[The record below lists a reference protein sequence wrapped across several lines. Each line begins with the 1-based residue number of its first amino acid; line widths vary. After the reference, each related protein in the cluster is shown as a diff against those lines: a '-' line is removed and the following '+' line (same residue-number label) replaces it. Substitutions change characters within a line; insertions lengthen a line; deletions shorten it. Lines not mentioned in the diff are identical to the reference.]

1 MHCTNE
7 IKLFQIMVKWPKGKE
22 AAMKGTFLKTSTTH
36 KARTN
41 KLKDF
46 YRDFVLHFFFQF
58 QWLVGFFFCSAI
70 IKNRVES

>member
-1 MHCTNE
+1 
-7 IKLFQIMVKWPKGKE
+7 MVKWPKGKE

-46 YRDFVLHFFFQF
+46 YRDFFQF

-70 IKNRVES
+70 IKNRVESSKPALPAKLASDQH

>member
-1 MHCTNE
+1 
-7 IKLFQIMVKWPKGKE
+7 MVKWPKGKE

-46 YRDFVLHFFFQF
+46 YRDFVSHFFFNFNGWWVFSFAQ
-58 QWLVGFFFCSAI
+58 QLL
-70 IKNRVES
+70 KTVEI